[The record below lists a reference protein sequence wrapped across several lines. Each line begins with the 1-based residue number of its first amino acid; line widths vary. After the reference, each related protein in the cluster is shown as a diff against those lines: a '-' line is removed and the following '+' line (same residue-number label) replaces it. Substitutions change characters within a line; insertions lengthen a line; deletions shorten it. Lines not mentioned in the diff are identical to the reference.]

1 MNLTNKKCSFLFS
14 VAKLFVTECPN
25 ENDPEQ
31 TGFGTE
37 TEHIC
42 MFCSSVYLYCTCCPV
57 PKCLQRM
64 ALLFFFCELLSVFQC

>member
-14 VAKLFVTECPN
+14 VAKLFATECPN

-37 TEHIC
+37 TESHLHVLLI
-42 MFCSSVYLYCTCCPV
+42 SLPV
-57 PKCLQRM
+57 L
-64 ALLFFFCELLSVFQC
+64 